1 MSPASNGGTIMAD
14 KNLHVKNG
22 KYYVVFSYKGK
33 TKWVSTGIEAKKGN
47 KKKAIAKRDEILA
60 HYRKLKENK
69 DDKLLTDYLEEWL
82 NDMKNVL
89 KPSTWE
95 TYDKT
100 VHGKLIP
107 YFAPKDIYLKEL
119 TPRIFTE
126 YFKHLKTEG
135 RADGGELG
143 AKSVKNIRGVL
154 SAALEDARI
163 NKLIDSNP
171 VTDSRLPTF
180 EKDIKKKV
188 PTYTPQQ
195 VRQLLDYAKQV
206 ESHIYIFLVLVLFT
220 GARKGELLA
229 LTWDD
234 VDFEHYRLN
243 INKSRTGT
251 RSSVTKLVTKPK
263 TEGSTREIPL
273 AKEVVIALTEEKA
286 KQEEYERMMGNC
298 APKNNYIVRTINGTP
313 YSNLSAINR
322 VVNRLTDNAGLP
334 HCTIHG
340 FRHTVASILDDNG
353 VSLQEISVLLGHENV
368 STTEKIYIHR
378 NRKAKAEDIDLLEH
392 VINQAGETADAS

>member
-1 MSPASNGGTIMAD
+1 MAD
-14 KNLHVKNG
+14 RNLHVRNG
-22 KYYVVFSYKGK
+22 KYYVVFQYKGK

-47 KKKAIAKRDEILA
+47 KTAAKAKRDEILA
-60 HYRKLKENK
+60 RYQRLKENK
-69 DDKLLTDYLEEWL
+69 DDTLLTDYLEEWL

-100 VHGKLIP
+100 IHGKLIP

-119 TPRIFTE
+119 TPKVFSE
-126 YFKHLKTEG
+126 YFKYLKTDG
-135 RADGGELG
+135 RTGGGGLG

-163 NKLIDSNP
+163 NKLIDSNS

-180 EKDIKKKV
+180 EKDIKTKI

-195 VRQLLDYAKQV
+195 VRQLLDYAKEV

-234 VDFEHYRLN
+234 VDFEHCMLR

-251 RSSVTKLVTKPK
+251 RTSVTKLVTKPK
-263 TEGSTREIPL
+263 TEGSNREIPL
-273 AKEVVIALTEEKA
+273 ASEVLTALTEEKA

-298 APKNNYIVRTINGTP
+298 SPKNNYIVRTINGTP
-313 YSNLSAINR
+313 YCNLSAVNR
-322 VVNRLTDNAGLP
+322 VVNRLTDKAGLP

-368 STTEKIYIHR
+368 ITTEKIYIHR
-378 NRKAKAEDIDLLEH
+378 NHKAKAENIDLLES
-392 VINQAGETADAS
+392 VINQAGKTADAS